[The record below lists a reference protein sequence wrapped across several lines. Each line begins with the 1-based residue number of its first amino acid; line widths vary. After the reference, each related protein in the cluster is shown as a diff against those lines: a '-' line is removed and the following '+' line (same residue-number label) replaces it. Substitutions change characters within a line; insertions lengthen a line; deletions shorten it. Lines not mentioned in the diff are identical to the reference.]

1 MPSQQQGGGL
11 RDLGALL
18 ESQDQASVQKQMR
31 ANTYLHLDAS
41 ASRAPPYHTPPQA
54 VKPRNGLVMS

>member
-1 MPSQQQGGGL
+1 MPA

-31 ANTYLHLDAS
+31 ADILLHLDAA
-41 ASRAPPYHTPPQA
+41 ASRAPPYHTPPQP
-54 VKPRNGLVMS
+54 VKPRTGSVMS